1 MKQCSMKSMFV
12 AGVASLAV
20 AVASEALAEADITLS
35 GPISADRTIT
45 CTTATRVR
53 LNGVTFTD
61 ASLKLKSAK
70 DDVGVTFTLELVNGT
85 ENIFKMTGE
94 NHEDDEDW
102 NASECIKATKL
113 SNIVIEGTGSLD
125 LLSEKRITDG
135 KDKDGNKKRSGILV
149 CNNLTVNEGDIR
161 VTYDQDKTLT
171 SCIFLKGNYLQSG
184 GKVKLDLHKKNST
197 NEFHGVTFDS
207 ASTTFTLGGGE
218 FKAEIAGTKS
228 RAIDLKNSGKAY
240 FKGGEV
246 KAEFEGPEGRFV
258 NGGSLIQFEGG
269 SYAFT
274 TNVTS
279 KMTAA
284 YYPKKLK
291 AVNAYNAI
299 KIIGGKFE
307 ADLPLEGSE
316 IFTNDGTDGTDIT
329 ISGGDFDLVAGDDC
343 ISANEDIVISGGS
356 FRCRSTL
363 DDVFD
368 ANQDLTISG
377 GDIRAWATA
386 PGTHAFDVNAKKKRT
401 LTISG
406 GIVVGT
412 DGIGAEPIGSGSSE
426 VGKVSFIQPTYY
438 GSYLSTVG
446 YSGKYLTVSGET
458 NGVPFTIKP
467 RLPDFPEGKT
477 FNLLVSLPGRT
488 ASAPVPQSAQ
498 EAYADANSVTPLVF
512 ERKATVD
519 DHTVTT
525 KEGDVISLPEYYDL
539 SPNEGKTKVV
549 SLTLN
554 EKAEPEIKAMAA
566 DGESQV
572 RVSVD
577 TMPGLYY
584 GLQSKDDL
592 SENWTP
598 PAAWVDGDGTVKA
611 LSAAK
616 SGQAGFYQAV
626 ATDVK

>member
-1 MKQCSMKSMFV
+1 MKQCSMKPMFV
-12 AGVASLAV
+12 AGVTSLAV
-20 AVASEALAEADITLS
+20 AVASEALADPDIILTGTKWTGETYECS
-35 GPISADRTIT
+35 SD
-45 CTTATRVR
+45 TRVK
-53 LNGVTFTD
+53 LNNVKFYD
-61 ASLKLKSAK
+61 APLKLKSKNDA
-70 DDVGVTFTLELVNGT
+70 VGVTFTIELVEGS
-85 ENIFKMTGE
+85 ENIFSMTGE
-94 NHEDDEDW
+94 GKDDTW
-102 NASECIKATKL
+102 KASECIKATKL

-125 LLSEKRITDG
+125 LLSEKRITDS
-135 KDKDGNKKRSGILV
+135 KKRSGILV
-149 CNNLTVNEGDIR
+149 CNDLTVKSGDIK
-161 VTYDQDKTLT
+161 VTFDQDKNDT
-171 SCIFLKGNYLQSG
+171 SCIFLKGNYRQTG
-184 GKVKLDLHKKNST
+184 GKVKLDLHKKNVE
-197 NEFHGVTFDS
+197 NEFHGVTFDT
-207 ASTTFTLGGGE
+207 AGTTFTLEGGE
-218 FKAEIAGTKS
+218 FKAEIGGTKS
-228 RAIDLKNSGKAY
+228 RAIDLKKSGKAY

-274 TNVTS
+274 TNITG

-284 YYPKKLK
+284 YHPKNLK
-291 AVNAYNAI
+291 AVNADQRI
-299 KIIGGKFE
+299 VITGGKFD

-316 IFTNDGTDGTDIT
+316 IFTNGVTNNTDIA
-329 ISGGDFDLVAGDDC
+329 ISGGEFDLVAGDDC
-343 ISANEDIVISGGS
+343 FSANENIDISGGS

-412 DGIGAEPIGSGSSE
+412 DGIGAVPIGWPGSSE
-426 VGKVSFIQPTYY
+426 VGKTNFVQATYY
-438 GSYLSTVG
+438 GSYLPTTD
-446 YSGKYLTVSGET
+446 YSGKYLTVSGVT

-467 RLPDFPEGKT
+467 RLPDFPAEKT
-477 FNLLVSLPGRT
+477 FNLLVSAPGRT
-488 ASAPVPQSAQ
+488 ASAPVPQTAQ
-498 EAYADANSVTPLVF
+498 EAYADRSTRNPLVF

-519 DHTVTT
+519 GHTVTT

-539 SPNEGKTKVV
+539 SPTEGKTKVV
-549 SLTLN
+549 KLTLN

-572 RVSVD
+572 SVSVD

-616 SGQAGFYQAV
+616 SGPAGFYQAV
-626 ATDVK
+626 VTDVK

>member
-20 AVASEALAEADITLS
+20 AVAPDAMADTTKTLS
-35 GPISADRTIT
+35 GTY
-45 CTTATRVR
+45 TTAKEIVCSTDTRVK
-53 LNGVTFTD
+53 LNGVTFKD
-61 ASLKLKSAK
+61 CSLKLKSANES
-70 DDVGVTFTLELVNGT
+70 VAVTFTLELVNGT
-85 ENIFKMTGE
+85 QNKFSMTGVGQPDTWE
-94 NHEDDEDW
+94 
-102 NASECIKATKL
+102 AKECIKATKL

-125 LLSEKRITDG
+125 LLSEKRITDS
-135 KDKDGNKKRSGILV
+135 KKRSGILV
-149 CNNLTVNEGDIR
+149 CNNLTVNEGDIK
-161 VTYDQDKTLT
+161 VTFDQDKNDT
-171 SCIFLKGNYLQSG
+171 SCIFLKGNYRQTG
-184 GKVKLDLHKKNST
+184 GKVKLDLHKKNVD
-197 NEFHGVTFDS
+197 NEFHGITFDT
-207 ASTTFTLGGGE
+207 AGTTFTLEGGE

-228 RAIDLKNSGKAY
+228 RAIDLKKSGKAY

-274 TNVTS
+274 TNITG

-284 YYPKKLK
+284 YHPKNLK
-291 AVNAYNAI
+291 AVNADQRI
-299 KIIGGKFE
+299 VITGGKFD
-307 ADLPLEGSE
+307 ADLPLEGCE
-316 IFTNDGTDGTDIT
+316 IFTNGVTNNTDIT
-329 ISGGDFDLVAGDDC
+329 ISGGEFDLVAGDDC
-343 ISANEDIVISGGS
+343 FSANEDIVVSGGS

-412 DGIGAEPIGSGSSE
+412 DGVGAVPIGSGSSE
-426 VGKVSFIQPTYY
+426 VGKINFVQPTYY
-438 GSYLSTVG
+438 GSYLSTTD
-446 YSGKYLTVSGET
+446 YSGKYLTVSGVT

-467 RLPDFPEGKT
+467 RLPVFPAENT
-477 FNLLVSLPGRT
+477 FNLLVSAPGRT
-488 ASAPVPQSAQ
+488 ASAPEPQTAQ
-498 EAYADANSVTPLVF
+498 EAYADRSTRNPLVF

-519 DHTVTT
+519 GHTVTT

-539 SPNEGKTKVV
+539 SPTEGKTKVV
-549 SLTLN
+549 TLSLN
-554 EKAEPEIKAMAA
+554 EKAKPEIKSMAA

-572 RVSVD
+572 SVSVG
-577 TMPGLYY
+577 TLPGLYY
-584 GLQSKDDL
+584 GIRSKDDL
-592 SENWTP
+592 SKTQWTP
-598 PAAWVDGDGTVKA
+598 PADWEDGDGTVKA

-616 SGQAGFYQAV
+616 SGPAGFYQAV
-626 ATDVK
+626 VTDVK